1 MCTVSTLKK
10 AGDDRGGGYH
20 HGNLREALLKEGV
33 KLLEETGEADFSLR
47 ELARRIGVTANAV
60 YRHFANKEALMMGL
74 AAQGFLLFG
83 RGQTRAWRRAGG
95 DAAERFLATGSCYV
109 RFARRHPALF
119 RLMFGR
125 FAAEHRS
132 DELDNAST
140 AAFNV
145 LRQGV
150 AAAVE
155 LPPDSQAALLA
166 AYNAWAVVHGFSHLI
181 LDGQLRGAA
190 GGLDKVVES
199 ALRQWMLTLANA
211 KAFADISRDK
221 LANADA

>member
-1 MCTVSTLKK
+1 MCTVSTSKK
-10 AGDDRGGGYH
+10 TGNDRGVAYH

-33 KLLEETGEADFSLR
+33 TLLEETGEADFSMR
-47 ELARRIGVTANAV
+47 ELSRRIGVTANAV

-74 AAQGFLLFG
+74 AMEGFQLFA
-83 RGQTRAWRRAGG
+83 RGQARAWQKADG
-95 DAAERFLATGSCYV
+95 DAAGKFLATGNSYV

-132 DELDNAST
+132 DELDSASAGAFT
-140 AAFNV
+140 A

-150 AAAVE
+150 AAAVG
-155 LPPDSQAALLA
+155 LPPDSEAALLA

-181 LDGQLRGAA
+181 LDGQI
-190 GGLDKVVES
+190 GGSVRETEAVVES
-199 ALRQWMLTLANA
+199 ALRQWMLARG
-211 KAFADISRDK
+211 SE
-221 LANADA
+221 